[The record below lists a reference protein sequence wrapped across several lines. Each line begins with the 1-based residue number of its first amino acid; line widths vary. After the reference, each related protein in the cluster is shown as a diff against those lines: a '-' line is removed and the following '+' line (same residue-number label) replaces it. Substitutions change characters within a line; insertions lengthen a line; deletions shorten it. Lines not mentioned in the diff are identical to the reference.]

1 MECAQV
7 IVAGAGPVGTVAATR
22 LARQGIDVILLEALP
37 TSAKDL
43 RASTWHPPT
52 LEMMAE
58 LGIAERMVERGLICP
73 VYQYRDRR
81 SPEVFSFDLT
91 ELSDITKFPYRLQY
105 EQFKFTQYLCKILA
119 SEQHAMLQFSH
130 EVVGVEQDTE
140 AVTVLAKHQG
150 SIKRFKADYVIAAEG
165 ANSILR
171 RKTNIDLEG
180 FTYPEKFVTLS
191 TTYPIEQHFDGLSN
205 VNYIADQEAWVLL
218 LRTPDYWRVLVP
230 APENS
235 TDEHLLSDKFKDHV
249 LRDVTRTKRTIAS
262 EHRVIY
268 RIHQRVARH
277 YRVGR
282 VLLAGD
288 AAHLNNPLGGFGMN
302 SGIHDAWNLCGKLD
316 QILNLGADPSLLDLY
331 EKQRQ
336 TVTRDFIQTQSIKN
350 KRRMEQDDEEWLRQD
365 REEIRRICND
375 NELRRKYLLSQALFA
390 SLVDADQITL

>member
-1 MECAQV
+1 M
-7 IVAGAGPVGTVAATR
+7 
-22 LARQGIDVILLEALP
+22 
-37 TSAKDL
+37 
-43 RASTWHPPT
+43 
-52 LEMMAE
+52 
-58 LGIAERMVERGLICP
+58 
-73 VYQYRDRR
+73 
-81 SPEVFSFDLT
+81 
-91 ELSDITKFPYRLQY
+91 
-105 EQFKFTQYLCKILA
+105 
-119 SEQHAMLQFSH
+119 
-130 EVVGVEQDTE
+130 
-140 AVTVLAKHQG
+140 
-150 SIKRFKADYVIAAEG
+150 
-165 ANSILR
+165 
-171 RKTNIDLEG
+171 NIDLEG

-235 TDEHLLSDKFKDHV
+235 TDEYLLSDKFKDHV

-375 NELRRKYLLSQALFA
+375 NELRRKYLLSQALFT

>member
-58 LGIAERMVERGLICP
+58 LGIAERMVEHGLICP

-105 EQFKFTQYLCKILA
+105 EQFKFTQYLCKVLA
-119 SEQHAMLQFSH
+119 SEQHAMLRFSH
-130 EVVGVEQDTE
+130 EVVGVEQDAET
-140 AVTVLAKHQG
+140 VTVLAEHQG

-171 RKTNIDLEG
+171 RKMDIDLEG

-230 APENS
+230 APEKS
-235 TDEHLLSDKFKDHV
+235 TDEYLLSDKFKDHV
-249 LRDVTRTKRTIAS
+249 LLDVTRTKRTIAS

-268 RIHQRVARH
+268 RIHQRVARQ

-302 SGIHDAWNLCGKLD
+302 SGIHDAWNLCDKLD
-316 QILNLGADPSLLDLY
+316 QMLNFGADSSLLDLY

-336 TVTRDFIQTQSIKN
+336 TVTRDFIQAQSIKN
-350 KRRMEQDDEEWLRQD
+350 KRRMEQNDEEWLRED
-365 REEIRRICND
+365 REELRSMCND
-375 NELRRKYLLSQALFA
+375 DELRRKYLLDQALFS
-390 SLVDADQITL
+390 SLANAGQITL

>member
-22 LARQGIDVILLEALP
+22 LARKGIDVILLEALP

-58 LGIAERMVERGLICP
+58 LGIAERMVEHGLICP

-81 SPEVFSFDLT
+81 SPEIFSFDLT

-105 EQFKFTQYLCKILA
+105 EQFKFTQYLCNVLA
-119 SEQHAMLQFSH
+119 SEQHAMLRFSH
-130 EVVGVEQDTE
+130 EVVDVEQDRE
-140 AVTVLAKHQG
+140 AVTVFAEHQG
-150 SIKRFKADYVIAAEG
+150 SIKRFKAEYVIAAEG

-171 RKTNIDLEG
+171 RKMNIDLEG

-205 VNYIADQEAWVLL
+205 VNYIADQEEWVLL

-235 TDEHLLSDKFKDHV
+235 TDEYLLSDKFKDHV
-249 LRDVTRTKRTIAS
+249 FRDVTGTKRNIAS

-268 RIHQRVARH
+268 RIHQRVARQ

-302 SGIHDAWNLCGKLD
+302 SGIHDAWNLCDKLD
-316 QILNLGADPSLLDLY
+316 QMLNFGADSSLLDLY

-336 TVTRDFIQTQSIKN
+336 TVTRDFVQTQSIKN
-350 KRRMEQDDEEWLRQD
+350 KRRMEQDNEEWLRED
-365 REEIRRICND
+365 REGLRDMCND
-375 NELRRKYLLSQALFA
+375 DKLRRQYLLDQALFS
-390 SLVDADQITL
+390 SLANADQIKL

>member
-1 MECAQV
+1 MERAQV

-58 LGIAERMVERGLICP
+58 LGIAERMVEHGLICP

-91 ELSDITKFPYRLQY
+91 ELSDITEFPYRLQY
-105 EQFKFTQYLCKILA
+105 EQFKFTRYLCEVLA
-119 SEQHAMLQFSH
+119 SERHAMLRFSH
-130 EVVGVEQDTE
+130 EVVGVEQDTD
-140 AVTVLAKHQG
+140 AVTVFAEHQG
-150 SIKRFKADYVIAAEG
+150 SIKRFRADYVIAAEG

-171 RKTNIDLEG
+171 RKMNIDFEG

-191 TTYPIEQHFDGLSN
+191 TTYPVEQHFDGLSN

-218 LRTPDYWRVLVP
+218 LRTPDYWRILVP
-230 APENS
+230 APKNL
-235 TDEHLLSDKFKDHV
+235 TDEYLLSDEFKDHV
-249 LRDVTRTKRTIAS
+249 LRDVTGTKRTITS

-302 SGIHDAWNLCGKLD
+302 SGIHDAWNLCDKLD
-316 QILNLGADPSLLDLY
+316 RILNLGGDPSLLDLY

-350 KRRMEQDDEEWLRQD
+350 KRRMEQDDEEWLRED
-365 REEIRRICND
+365 REEIRRICSD
-375 NELRRKYLLSQALFA
+375 DERRRKYLLGQALFA
-390 SLVDADQITL
+390 SLADADQITL

>member
-58 LGIAERMVERGLICP
+58 LGIAERMIEHGLICP

-119 SEQHAMLQFSH
+119 SEKHAMLQFSH

-140 AVTVLAKHQG
+140 AVTVLARHQG

-171 RKTNIDLEG
+171 RKMNIDLEG

-302 SGIHDAWNLCGKLD
+302 SGIHDAWNLCDKLD
-316 QILNLGADPSLLDLY
+316 RILNLGGDPSLLDLY

-375 NELRRKYLLSQALFA
+375 NELRRKYLLSQALFT

>member
-105 EQFKFTQYLCKILA
+105 EQFKFTQDLCKVLA

-171 RKTNIDLEG
+171 RKMNIDLEG